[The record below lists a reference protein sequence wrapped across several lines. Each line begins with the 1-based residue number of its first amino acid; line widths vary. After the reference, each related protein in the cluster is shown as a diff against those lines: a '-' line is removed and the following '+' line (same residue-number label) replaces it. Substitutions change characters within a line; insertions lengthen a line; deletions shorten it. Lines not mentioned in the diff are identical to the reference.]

1 VLSYD
6 VVDVFTDRAF
16 AGNPLA
22 VVHGA
27 AELSDGQ
34 LLAPAREFNLSE
46 TTFPDDASPGHTGDS
61 YAVRIFTPA
70 GEIPFAGHPTLGT
83 AWVLRQH
90 GRLGADTVV
99 QRCGAGDVE
108 VRVPEDPQGV
118 VRLRATPRDL
128 AGPVDASPV
137 AEAVGLSAR
146 QVAGQ
151 VFVAGCGLSGL
162 HLLVD
167 GELLRDCRPGPDVD
181 AVLAGLTDLRD
192 PVAGVNVY
200 AAARDD
206 GAGDGDTVTVR
217 SRVFCPDVGV
227 VEDPTTGSA
236 AAGLGIVLVATGLL
250 PEGGG
255 FTISQGVEMGRP
267 SVLRG
272 QVRAEDGRAR
282 WCEVAGGVVS
292 VAAGTIAVPDL

>member
-27 AELSDGQ
+27 ATLSDAQ
-34 LLAPAREFNLSE
+34 LLALAREFNLSE
-46 TTFPDDASPGHTGDS
+46 TTFPGEAAAAGGGDA
-61 YAVRIFTPA
+61 YAVRIFTPG

-90 GRLGADTVV
+90 GRLGAGTVV
-99 QRCGAGDVE
+99 QHCGAGDVE
-108 VRVPEDPQGV
+108 VTVPEEPHGA

-128 AGPVDASPV
+128 AGPVGAAAV
-137 AEAVGLSAR
+137 AEAVGLAAED
-146 QVAGQ
+146 VAGDA
-151 VFVAGCGLSGL
+151 FVAGCGLSWV
-162 HLLVD
+162 HLPVHGAALA
-167 GELLRDCRPGPDVD
+167 RCRPGPGLE
-181 AVLAGLTDLRD
+181 AVPAGQGGLQD

-200 AAARDD
+200 AAARDEAS
-206 GAGDGDTVTVR
+206 AGGDAVSVR

-227 VEDPTTGSA
+227 SEDPATGSA
-236 AAGLGIVLVATGLL
+236 AAGLGIVLVVTGLL
-250 PEGGG
+250 PDGGDY
-255 FTISQGVEMGRP
+255 TVSQGVEMGRP
-267 SVLRG
+267 SVLHG
-272 QVRAEDGRAR
+272 SVRAEDGRAR